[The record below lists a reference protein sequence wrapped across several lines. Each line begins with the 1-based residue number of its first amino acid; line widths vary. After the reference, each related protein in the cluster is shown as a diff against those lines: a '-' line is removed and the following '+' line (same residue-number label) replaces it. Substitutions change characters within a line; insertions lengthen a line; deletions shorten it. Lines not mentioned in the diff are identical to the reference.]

1 MDSAVR
7 VPERFGRLPG
17 TLRSP
22 AAGAWPNH
30 YLSLLELTLRQ
41 PNADAYLILQD
52 DALLYDGE
60 NVRAYLEE
68 TLWPGDRPALVS
80 LYCPQPYTAKRF
92 GWQRF
97 RKSWVWG
104 ALAFVF
110 PRATARAYLR
120 DCAVCQH
127 RWRSAAGGLSQ
138 IDVVI
143 GWWARRRRVPLWF
156 PTPSLVQHVGET
168 STLWADS
175 PAVGSRAASVFV
187 GDEPGTAPPG
197 GPESNAG

>member
-7 VPERFGRLPG
+7 VSVRFGHLDG

-30 YLSLLELTLRQ
+30 YLSLLELTMRQ
-41 PNADAYLILQD
+41 PGADAYLMLQD
-52 DALLYDGE
+52 DALIYDGE

-68 TLWPGDRPALVS
+68 ALWPGDRLPVVS
-80 LYCPQPYTAKRF
+80 LYCPAPYTAERF
-92 GWQRF
+92 GWHRY

-110 PRATARAYLR
+110 PRATLQAYLCDR
-120 DCAVCQH
+120 SVCQH
-127 RWRSAAGGLSQ
+127 RWRSKTGGLAQ

-143 GWWARRRRVPLWF
+143 GWWARRRRIPVWF
-156 PTPSLVQHVGET
+156 PTPSLVQHVGAT

-175 PAVGSRAASVFV
+175 LATGPRAASLFV
-187 GDEPGTAPPG
+187 GSDSGATSVAGPGP
-197 GPESNAG
+197 NAE